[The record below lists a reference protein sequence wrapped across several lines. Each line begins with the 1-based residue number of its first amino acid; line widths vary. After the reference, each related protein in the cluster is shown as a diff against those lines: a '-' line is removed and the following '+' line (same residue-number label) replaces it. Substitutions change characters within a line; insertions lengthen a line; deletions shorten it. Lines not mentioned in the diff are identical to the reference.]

1 VWVAIGSDHAGF
13 ELKRILIDEL
23 EALGDEVA
31 DYGTDSLESCDYP
44 DIAEPLAR
52 AVVANEHDFGVL
64 ICSNGVGPSI
74 VANKIHGARCGLC
87 HDTFSARR
95 AVEHTNCNILAMGA
109 WAIGRGAAV
118 DVLMAFRNAEFE
130 GGRHERRL
138 GKLQAIDD
146 AMGQGTPPAGS
157 AD

>member
-1 VWVAIGSDHAGF
+1 
-13 ELKRILIDEL
+13 
-23 EALGDEVA
+23 
-31 DYGTDSLESCDYP
+31 P

-52 AVVANEHDFGVL
+52 AVSAEEHDFGVL

-74 VANKIHGARCGLC
+74 VANKIHGVRCGLC

-95 AVEHTNCNILAMGA
+95 AREHTNCNILAMGA

-130 GGRHERRL
+130 GGRHERRI
-138 GKLQAIDD
+138 GKLNAIDD
-146 AMGQGTPPAGS
+146 AMRRDAPTSGS
-157 AD
+157 TD